1 MGSKGGRFFGSGAVF
16 IALTLIGWSSVP
28 LFLKYFTSP
37 EHYIDGW
44 TANGWRYGVAALI
57 WAPVLLVF
65 AGRRKLPRSL
75 WRAALVPSLLNCL
88 GQVCF
93 AWAPYYIGPGLQSF
107 LIRFQIIVVTL
118 GAYLLFPSERRIM
131 RTWRYWIGLAVVF
144 GGTAGTSLLGRELPD
159 GGTAFGIALGI
170 ISGLL
175 FGGYAL
181 AVRYYMHGV
190 NPIVSFGT
198 ISQYTAGGMI
208 VLMLIL
214 ADSHGAAPL
223 SLPSFDLWILV
234 ASGVVGIAL
243 GHVFYF
249 ASIARLGV
257 TVAAGVMLV
266 APFLTGT
273 ASVFL
278 YNEHL
283 TAAQWMSGIAA
294 LVGAA
299 AVLRVR
305 RSSPPTAGKPMGDD
319 LVPRHG

>member
-1 MGSKGGRFFGSGAVF
+1 MGAS
-16 IALTLIGWSSVP
+16 
-28 LFLKYFTSP
+28 
-37 EHYIDGW
+37 E
-44 TANGWRYGVAALI
+44 
-57 WAPVLLVF
+57 
-65 AGRRKLPRSL
+65 
-75 WRAALVPSLLNCL
+75 L
-88 GQVCF
+88 G
-93 AWAPYYIGPGLQSF
+93 
-107 LIRFQIIVVTL
+107 
-118 GAYLLFPSERRIM
+118 
-131 RTWRYWIGLAVVF
+131 
-144 GGTAGTSLLGRELPD
+144 
-159 GGTAFGIALGI
+159 
-170 ISGLL
+170 
-175 FGGYAL
+175 
-181 AVRYYMHGV
+181 
-190 NPIVSFGT
+190 N
-198 ISQYTAGGMI
+198 
-208 VLMLIL
+208 
-214 ADSHGAAPL
+214 GAAPL

-299 AVLRVR
+299 AVLSVR
-305 RSSPPTAGKPMGDD
+305 RSSPPTANAGKPMGDD